1 LNSPSPPLPFILS
14 PPIPRTVSTGIIFSF
29 TCKCTHFLYHIRS
42 ATSFPRHL
50 PPPLGANPST
60 LGRTCPTLLFSD
72 FAKEKREKEKH
83 DIFASL

>member
-1 LNSPSPPLPFILS
+1 M
-14 PPIPRTVSTGIIFSF
+14 
-29 TCKCTHFLYHIRS
+29 
-42 ATSFPRHL
+42 
-50 PPPLGANPST
+50 GANPST